1 MLKIILNVFAWVLL
15 IVCILL
21 IAVHITGRDKR
32 SYSVLNPNDMLKIDG
47 QTNTVQGFSSIYSPF
62 VFKQADVNT
71 PPLLWIWYN
80 AVDAGDHIDFIYYFV
95 WENEINPN
103 PVIHSSYS
111 IFRAFYYGYPLL
123 DIEYFQIEV
132 SKSDGKVVGMMFE
145 TGPSDDFYSIVNE
158 HIVVKASMAPSSSYN
173 VRYINRSTGA
183 EIKSAEMAPQ
193 FIGSHLNVG
202 VQTWNHLSILINSR
216 NTLIYTENITPND
229 LKFLSGTDYSSYKFV
244 RKSQGSHVTNENKMG
259 IFVSAIAIFIIVII
273 PAKIISNIKTSRRK

>member
-1 MLKIILNVFAWVLL
+1 MLKITLNVIAWVLL
-15 IVCILL
+15 IICILL
-21 IAVHITGRDKR
+21 IAAYITGRDKR
-32 SYSVLNPNDMLKIDG
+32 AYSVLNPNDVLKING

-62 VFKQADVNT
+62 VFKQIDVNT

-80 AVDAGDHIDFIYYFV
+80 AVDSGDHIDFIYYFV

-123 DIEYFQIEV
+123 DIEYFQVEV

-158 HIVVKASMAPSSSYN
+158 HIVVRASMAPLSGYN
-173 VRYINRSTGA
+173 VRYINRSTGV
-183 EIKSAEMAPQ
+183 EIKVTEIIPQ
-193 FIGSHLNVG
+193 FTGSHVDVG
-202 VQTWNHLSILINSR
+202 VQTWNHLS
-216 NTLIYTENITPND
+216 TLISAGNVLVYTKNITPNE
-229 LKFLSGTDYSSYKFV
+229 LKFLSDIDYSNYKFV
-244 RKSQGSHVTNENKMG
+244 RKSQGSHVTNEYKMG
-259 IFVSAIAIFIIVII
+259 NIISAIAIFIIVII